1 MCIRDRRLESR
12 PLNGKRWAVFGLL
25 ADKDL
30 PGVVAPL
37 LSLVAGWAVA
47 PLDTPR
53 SRSAD
58 DLAEH
63 LRGQGMLVAQYPD
76 VRAALDAQCEQA
88 AEGDEILLFGS
99 FFCVAEALD
108 WLARPA

>member
-1 MCIRDRRLESR
+1 MVE
-12 PLNGKRWAVFGLL
+12 
-25 ADKDL
+25 
-30 PGVVAPL
+30 PL
-37 LSLVAGWAVA
+37 LSQIAGWAVA
-47 PLDTPR
+47 PLATPR

-58 DLAEH
+58 ELAAH
-63 LRGQGMLVAQYPD
+63 LRKWGAAVVQYPD
-76 VRAALDAQCEQA
+76 LCAALEAQCEHA